1 MNYRTAY
8 LPVSHMSPV
17 HPAIQVH
24 EYDPSVFTH
33 VAPFVQESDPD
44 VHSSI
49 SENNINNLLMC
60 FIF

>member
-24 EYDPSVFTH
+24 VYDPSVFTH

-49 SENNINNLLMC
+49 SENNINNL
-60 FIF
+60 